1 MAPRTVACASDIRYA
16 EGLIGEFMATQV
28 RDEKQTTAVRRAWL
42 DGDYRRV
49 AELASAEGV
58 PEEARKL
65 SGGTTIDH
73 AALAAGALMFVVV
86 AGLFLS
92 FVGRG

>member
-1 MAPRTVACASDIRYA
+1 
-16 EGLIGEFMATQV
+16 MATQV
-28 RDEKQTTAVRRAWL
+28 RDEKQMTAVRRAWN

-49 AELASAEGV
+49 SELASAEGV
-58 PEEARKL
+58 SEETRNL
-65 SGGTTIDH
+65 SGGTTIDR